1 MVDRQSEKGPKT
13 PRFASAALTTFATRL
28 VVAALSFGSIL
39 VIARSL
45 GPEGRG
51 DVALLTAIATLSSQ
65 LAVLG
70 VDEANVNLAGT
81 DPRRRA
87 ALATNSVV
95 LALVFGGL
103 AIGVLLPLFAV
114 FPGLGGETEESL
126 RLVALAAIPGL
137 ILQTYLTFLIRGQ
150 FGFGITN
157 VAWLASPAITFFG
170 NVALASTGALSVRTA
185 FTLWVVAHLA
195 TIVLLAWY
203 VARRA
208 AGFGRPDRALARRSL
223 GFGLRSHVGRV
234 MMSGNYRADQWFVGA
249 ISGSRELG
257 LYSIAVAGAEILFY
271 VPTVLVLVQRP
282 FLVRADRPDARRLAA
297 KGFRTALVVTL
308 PLVVGGVV
316 FAPFLTVAIFGADFE
331 GAVDDLQILL
341 IGVFGLLALQQLG
354 NALTAQGRPGL
365 WASAAAVT
373 FAAMVIL
380 DIVLIPPFGGEGAAI
395 ASRVAYAVGGVVA
408 IVFFLRFFGGPASAL
423 VPRLSELPEY
433 GRTALRT
440 VRRRR
445 GGRG

>member
-1 MVDRQSEKGPKT
+1 MVNRSGANETKT
-13 PRFASAALTTFATRL
+13 PRFAGAALTTFATRL
-28 VVAALSFGSIL
+28 AVAVLSFGSIL
-39 VIARSL
+39 VIARAL

-70 VDEANVNLAGT
+70 VDEANVNLAAAV
-81 DPRRRA
+81 PERRPT
-87 ALATNSVV
+87 LATNSVV
-95 LALVFGGL
+95 LSAVFGAL
-103 AIGVLLPLFAV
+103 AIGILLPLFAV
-114 FPGLGGETEESL
+114 FPGLGGETEAGL

-157 VAWLASPAITFFG
+157 VSWLASPAITFVA
-170 NVALASTGALSVRTA
+170 NVAFWLAGALSVTSA
-185 FTLWVVAHLA
+185 FSIWVLAHIA
-195 TIVLLAWY
+195 TVLLLVWY
-203 VARRA
+203 VARRGS
-208 AGFGRPDRALARRSL
+208 GFGRPQLALARRSL
-223 GFGLRSHVGRV
+223 GFGLRSHVGRM

-249 ISGSRELG
+249 IAGSRELG
-257 LYSIAVAGAEILFY
+257 LYNIAVAGAEVLFY

-282 FLVRADRPDARRLAA
+282 FLVRADRAEARRLTA
-297 KGFRTALVVTL
+297 KGFRTGIVLTA
-308 PLVVGGVV
+308 PLVLVGVV
-316 FAPFLTVAIFGADFE
+316 FAPFLTVTIFGADFE
-331 GAVDDLQILL
+331 GAVDDLRILL

-373 FAAMVIL
+373 FAAMVAL
-380 DIVLIPPFGGEGAAI
+380 DILLIPPFGGEGAAI
-395 ASRVAYAVGGVVA
+395 ASRVAYTLGGAVA

-423 VPRLSELPEY
+423 VPRLSEVPEY
-433 GRTALRT
+433 GRTLVRT

-445 GGRG
+445 GGTG

>member
-1 MVDRQSEKGPKT
+1 MVDPSGANTRKT
-13 PRFASAALTTFATRL
+13 PRFASAALATFGTRL

-51 DVALLTAIATLSSQ
+51 DVALLTAIATLSAQ

-81 DPRRRA
+81 DPGRRP
-87 ALATNSVV
+87 ALATNSVILS
-95 LALVFGGL
+95 LAFGAL
-103 AIGVLLPLFAV
+103 AIGLLLPLFAL
-114 FPGLGGETEESL
+114 FPALGGETDLSL
-126 RLVALAAIPGL
+126 QLVALAAIPGL

-157 VAWLASPAITFFG
+157 VSWLASPGIAFFG
-170 NVALASTGALSVRTA
+170 NVALALFGVLTVGAA
-185 FTLWVVAHLA
+185 FTLWVAAHIV
-195 TIVLLAWY
+195 TVLLLVWY
-203 VARRA
+203 LARRGS
-208 AGFGRPDRALARRSL
+208 GFGRPDRALARRSL
-223 GFGLRSHVGRV
+223 GFGLRSHIGRV

-249 ISGSRELG
+249 IAGSRELG
-257 LYSIAVAGAEILFY
+257 LYSIAVAGAEVLFY

-282 FLVRADRPDARRLAA
+282 FLVRSDRAEARRLAA
-297 KGFRTALVVTL
+297 KGFRTGLVLTT
-308 PLVVGGVV
+308 PLVILGVV
-316 FAPFLTVAIFGADFE
+316 FAPFLVTTVFGSDFE
-331 GAVDDLQILL
+331 GAVDDLRILL

-373 FAAMVIL
+373 FAVTVAL
-380 DIVLIPPFGGEGAAI
+380 DILLIPPYGGVGAAI

-408 IVFFLRFFGGPASAL
+408 IVFFIRFFGGPASAL
-423 VPRLSELPEY
+423 VPRLSEVPEY
-433 GRTALRT
+433 GRTLLRAT
-440 VRRRR
+440 RRRR
-445 GGRG
+445 A